1 MPTCQGKATETSRTD
16 TFAAFVGIDWADKEH
31 AICVL
36 DGDQN
41 TSDQLKHSAEAIDA
55 WATRMHQQFGGRG
68 HRTISRRIVSRLDAI
83 RAPAAVSDQP
93 QAGRQLSQS
102 AGL

>member
-1 MPTCQGKATETSRTD
+1 MPTCQGKATETSQTE

-41 TSDQLKHSAEAIDA
+41 TSDQLKHSAEAIESA
-55 WATRMHQQFGGRG
+55 NPSTHSTRAAGSGVSATVA
-68 HRTISRRIVSRLDAI
+68 RRV
-83 RAPAAVSDQP
+83 AANPPSLP
-93 QAGRQLSQS
+93 HSS
-102 AGL
+102 AATL

>member
-1 MPTCQGKATETSRTD
+1 MPTCQGKATETSQTE

-55 WATRMHQQFGGRG
+55 WAECT
-68 HRTISRRIVSRLDAI
+68 SSSV
-83 RAPAAVSDQP
+83 
-93 QAGRQLSQS
+93 AGRWPWPSNNL
-102 AGL
+102 AADCFTP